1 MPESF
6 SPVGSNLPPR
16 RDMIVS
22 AAESPLKSDSGG
34 WEDRSINVPRAR
46 DRMLE
51 FFEREQLPGD
61 VKQTLAAALNGDL
74 HYQHLLFQA
83 MIDSWP
89 KLQSNIGEIAHEV
102 SVAPWT
108 VVPFALR
115 GEDPT
120 PESEKLAKEIEEIIW
135 RMKPDPR
142 RGENGLEDT
151 IINLVWGFYLGHQVP
166 EIIWYRAK
174 DSMWKPKATKPLPA
188 RYYGYP
194 YDEFSEDDPED
205 RLMLDPS
212 GSIGSRNFV
221 DFPNHRFLI
230 AVNKGHPGH
239 PSVAAPLRALAP
251 YWLAAVYGLKWF
263 MNFTQLYGIPWR
275 HAEVGDSKDDNV
287 VGKMLSEIGSRGYMI
302 TRPGTKI
309 NILDSPNS
317 GSQLPQQDLVELAD
331 DQCDKF
337 ILGQTLTSGTDDSG
351 SRALGEVHENTRSK
365 RVHAVSDFVGKI
377 LTYQLAPAIVAVNWG
392 EEREDIPE
400 IWVKR
405 EEVKDEQKLAERD
418 EKIGI
423 TSGKLPVGKAWYYER
438 HGVPVP
444 ADGEELLIAS
454 PDGAQG
460 DPATGG
466 GKPLHETKAK
476 GEEEQAEEIEG
487 IEENRKPV
495 QAADAGIT
503 WKRFPANSGSLGIP
517 RSEMPQI
524 ASGNRAAMVN
534 FLKARG
540 IASNEETVQADS
552 LKPTQIEFSPEKVRS
567 AKEYKGG
574 NRAILVSSDD
584 HVVDGH
590 HQWMASVEKGE
601 DIRVIRIMAPIARVL
616 MMAHRMPSTRV
627 AASIREDYAD
637 SQPQTVDK
645 LSDSVLENLTGVSRE
660 WLSPVRPFFER
671 LAALAM
677 SKNVTDADF
686 LAALEK
692 AQREMPELFDRLNTG
707 ALEAAFE
714 DAIGTAM
721 LAGSVKR
728 YEP

>member
-1 MPESF
+1 MENSF
-6 SPVGSNLPPR
+6 APVGAALPPR
-16 RDMIVS
+16 RDQIVT
-22 AAESPLKSDSGG
+22 AAESPPKADSGG

-74 HYQHLLFQA
+74 HYQHLLFEA

-151 IINLVWGFYLGHQVP
+151 IVSLVWGFYLGHQVP

-174 DSMWKPKATKPLPA
+174 DFMWKPKATKPLPA

-194 YDEFSEDDPED
+194 YEETSEDDPEE

-221 DFPNHRFLI
+221 DFPPHRFLI

-275 HAEVGDSKDDNV
+275 HAEVGDAKDDNV
-287 VGKMLSEIGSRGYMI
+287 VGKMLSEIGSRGYII

-309 NILDSPNS
+309 NILESS
-317 GSQLPQQDLVELAD
+317 KGGSQLPQKDLIELAD

-365 RVHAVSDFVGKI
+365 RVDAVSDFVGKI
-377 LTYQLAPAIVAVNWG
+377 LTYQFAPAIVALNWG
-392 EEREDIPE
+392 EDREDIPE

-405 EEVKDEQKLAERD
+405 EEVKDEKALAERD

-438 HGVPVP
+438 HGIPVPV
-444 ADGEELLIAS
+444 DGEELFIVP
-454 PDGAQG
+454 PDGEPG

-466 GKPLHETKAK
+466 SPPPHGTKAK
-476 GEEEQAEEIEG
+476 GDEEEEESG
-487 IEENRKPV
+487 KKGNAV

-503 WKRFPANSGSLGIP
+503 WRSFPANSGTLGIP

-540 IASNEETVQADS
+540 IASEGDEVQADT
-552 LKPTQIEFSPEKVRS
+552 LKPTQAEYSPEKVK
-567 AKEYKGG
+567 AAGEWKGG
-574 NRAILVSSDD
+574 NRAILVSSDG

-590 HQWMASVEKGE
+590 HQWMAEVEKGGTVK
-601 DIRVIRIMAPIARVL
+601 VIRLMAPIARVL

-627 AASIREDYAD
+627 AASLAD
-637 SQPQTVDK
+637 GEPENVADIAA
-645 LSDSVLENLTGVSRE
+645 DALESLTGVKRQ

-671 LAALAM
+671 LAALSM
-677 SKNVTDADF
+677 SGSVSDEDF

-692 AQREMPELFDRLNTG
+692 SAAQLPELFGQLDAD
-707 ALEAAFE
+707 ALR
-714 DAIGTAM
+714 TAM
-721 LAGSVKR
+721 ETAMKAGATGGLSV
-728 YEP
+728 